1 MTSRRIPIQ
10 QPQRPAQTQN
20 TGFKSSSLDAVFS
33 FQRSAQFFGENL
45 PSAASFVDPSRY
57 PRPPE
62 DWSSGD
68 EDEEDD
74 GDEEE
79 AVGGRGRRTRRRE
92 MSETTE
98 DDEESEVTDGHEPSS
113 SEAWHSTHDGTEQL
127 PPNAVVR
134 GGGSRRASAAGW
146 NGAASPATERS
157 PLLAASRPAA
167 AAANGSY
174 LSSGVDIT
182 EEPEQVVRRR
192 PSTFSK
198 EAWKAAI
205 EEHRGESTWSQSLFN
220 TVNVLIG
227 VGLLADPLAF
237 ADSGWIF
244 GTILLVFC
252 CLVTNYTAKMLAA
265 MMRQDRHSHTYAD
278 VLIRAYGGKYTP
290 SLIYFLFLVELLT
303 FSVATVELF
312 ADSMASLFP
321 KVGALAFKLIS
332 YGILLPTTF
341 LPLRILSLTS
351 LIGIMSSFVL
361 LAVLITDGAVKHDA
375 PGSLVQV
382 MPTSIWPRWKRF
394 PLSFGLLMSG
404 FSGHAVVPSLYRDM
418 AHPQHFPS
426 MINVAY
432 IIAFSTSLVFAV
444 LGYLMFG
451 NDVSSEIT
459 RDLAKTAGYPVV
471 LNKLAVWMV
480 ALNPLVKYA
489 IANKPLVQT
498 FEHLV
503 GLHHHHAP
511 SPIPQQAPPAP
522 DPSDSVIATPNV
534 SHLSPAI
541 SSAIS
546 SAPLTTPAEHAA
558 HEAHQ
563 RRVRI
568 LRYTVFRPALTL
580 LCIAAAIAIPEFDR
594 VLAFLGSASAFVIC
608 VIGPVGAYLIVG
620 KKREP
625 GAPGMRKRRKS
636 SVSAAAGGR
645 YGALVAQVGSKP
657 AVPSPLNSSFGQSD
671 LERRRRSKA
680 FEAGAADS
688 ERELVVEGA
697 ERALCWVLLVVSVLM
712 ATVGTVWSFLP
723 VEEAGLQ

>member
-1 MTSRRIPIQ
+1 M
-10 QPQRPAQTQN
+10 
-20 TGFKSSSLDAVFS
+20 
-33 FQRSAQFFGENL
+33 
-45 PSAASFVDPSRY
+45 
-57 PRPPE
+57 
-62 DWSSGD
+62 
-68 EDEEDD
+68 
-74 GDEEE
+74 
-79 AVGGRGRRTRRRE
+79 
-92 MSETTE
+92 
-98 DDEESEVTDGHEPSS
+98 
-113 SEAWHSTHDGTEQL
+113 EQL
-127 PPNAVVR
+127 PPNAVAWGR
-134 GGGSRRASAAGW
+134 DTRRASAAGW
-146 NGAASPATERS
+146 NGAASPASERS
-157 PLLAASRPAA
+157 PLLAPSRPAGTNA
-167 AAANGSY
+167 SY
-174 LSSGVDIT
+174 FSSGVDIT
-182 EEPEQVVRRR
+182 EEPAHVVRRR

-237 ADSGWIF
+237 ADAGWIF
-244 GTILLVFC
+244 GTILLLFC

-278 VLIRAYGGKYTP
+278 VLIRAYGGNYTP

-321 KVGALAFKLIS
+321 KIGAFVFKLIS

-382 MPTSIWPRWKRF
+382 MPTSVWPRWKRF

-418 AHPQHFPS
+418 AHPQHFGS

-459 RDLAKTAGYPVV
+459 RDLAKTTGYPIV

-498 FEHLV
+498 FEHLL

-511 SPIPQQAPPAP
+511 SSSPTSQQAPSAS
-522 DPSDSVIATPNV
+522 DPSDSVIATSNL
-534 SHLSPAI
+534 SHLTPAI

-546 SAPLTTPAEHAA
+546 SVPLTTPAQHAA
-558 HEAHQ
+558 HVAHQ

-580 LCIAAAIAIPEFDR
+580 LCVGIAIAIPQFDR

-625 GAPGMRKRRKS
+625 GTLGSRKRRKS
-636 SVSAAAGGR
+636 SVGAAGGR
-645 YGALVAQVGSKP
+645 YGALVAQGSTKP
-657 AVPSPLNSSFGQSD
+657 AAPSPLNSSFEQSD
-671 LERRRRSKA
+671 LERHRISKA
-680 FEAGAADS
+680 FEAGAAHD
-688 ERELVVEGA
+688 RGELVVQGA
-697 ERALCWVLLVVSVLM
+697 ERVLCWVLLVVSVLL